1 MKTASEW
8 LSEYGESHQNRTNK
22 LIHWLCVPAI
32 FWSVALMLW
41 SIPVPEA
48 MPLAPWLNWTTLC
61 LAVIM
66 VFYVMTSVVLSI
78 GMLLFSLVV
87 LALTYWVDMTFA
99 VPAWQ
104 VGLAIFVV
112 AWILQFVGHK
122 IEGKK
127 PSFFKD
133 IFFLLIGPAWVIA
146 FIYRK
151 LGIKFA

>member
-8 LSEYGESHQNRTNK
+8 LREYGESHQNPTNK
-22 LIHWLCVPAI
+22 LIHWICVPAI

-41 SIPVPEA
+41 SVPVPEA
-48 MPLAPWLNWTTLC
+48 LQFWPWINWTTVC
-61 LAVIM
+61 LALVM
-66 VFYVMTSVVLSI
+66 VFYVMTSWALSI
-78 GMLLFSLVV
+78 GMLLFSLLVV
-87 LALTYWVDMTFA
+87 ALTYWVDVSLSF
-99 VPAWQ
+99 PAWQ
-104 VGLAIFVV
+104 VGLAIFVI

-133 IFFLLIGPAWVIA
+133 ILFLLVGPAWVIA

-151 LGIKFA
+151 MEIKFA